1 MSGAAHFTTRR
12 GFIAA
17 TGFGGL
23 GLYGLWAAYG
33 AAPTPL
39 ALLGL
44 GPHAP
49 NAPEPSTGHGGHGA
63 APAAEPTAPNAEA
76 ASAGHGGHGGAPDAG
91 PDPQEFLRQTQA
103 FAQRFE
109 LPDGRIYPRHLE
121 AASAMLGMAH
131 AGQASATADAHA
143 GHGMPAPA
151 TSDPHAAHGAPA
163 PAAQASVAADPHA
176 GHGMSDATAAP
187 AAVPGAP
194 IDVLMTA
201 GQWYYFPQSLKLD
214 VGQAYR
220 FRMMAVDIPHGA
232 SIAFG
237 DGSRMMRLPNGR
249 VTEVALTFPRAG
261 SYLMLCTLYCG
272 EGHSL
277 MQARIDVE

>member
-1 MSGAAHFTTRR
+1 MSDTTHFSTRR

-17 TGFGGL
+17 SGFGGL

-44 GPHAP
+44 GAHSES
-49 NAPEPSTGHGGHGA
+49 APEPGTGHGGHGA
-63 APAAEPTAPNAEA
+63 APEPEPAPAAGA
-76 ASAGHGGHGGAPDAG
+76 HGGHGGGLDAG
-91 PDPQEFLRQTQA
+91 PDPQEFLRQTQE
-103 FAQRFE
+103 FAQRFA
-109 LPDGRIYPRHLE
+109 LPDGRIHPRRLE
-121 AASAMLGMAH
+121 AASAMAAMAH
-131 AGQASATADAHA
+131 AQQSTDPAPAPADAHA
-143 GHGMPAPA
+143 GHDMPVAAPN
-151 TSDPHAAHGAPA
+151 PHNAHGASAA
-163 PAAQASVAADPHA
+163 PASMAPDPHA
-176 GHGMSDATAAP
+176 GHGMADAASTPAAAP
-187 AAVPGAP
+187 EAP

-201 GQWYYFPQSLKLD
+201 GKWYYFPQSLKLD
-214 VGQAYR
+214 VGQPYR

-249 VTEVALTFPRAG
+249 VTEVALSFPRAG
-261 SYLMLCTLYCG
+261 TYLMLCTLYCG